1 MSLRGGSGLSARPVP
16 VDVVEE
22 EVIGVRSTRGRNSE
36 DLPLLAVVYGTP
48 SFGLFDLAEAARG
61 TCRLAFVVDGDP
73 SLGRLLRRL
82 GPVIDITGL
91 DDGDAART
99 TFQLA
104 PDGITTFMDRHL
116 LRTAFLA
123 AELGLP
129 FHSPATA
136 QNLFHKHEQR
146 GALRRAGLPGPNWVL
161 VPPDPDVQPDLS
173 GLQFPVVVKPDT
185 GAGSRETTLAGN
197 EQEVMAVVTRA
208 RSVGIAS
215 VVVEE
220 FLPGVPDVMAPNFA
234 SFVSVESVIGAGQ
247 LRHLAVTGKFP
258 LAYPFRETGHFIPSH
273 LPPPVISKVLEVVTA
288 AIIGVGITIGAV
300 HSEVK
305 LTPRGPRIIEV
316 NGRVAGAIP
325 EVLSGASGFSLLQS
339 TMSAAL
345 GGAPASAD
353 LVPCERIGYRI
364 NVQPPTW
371 ARRVRSID
379 GIDALH
385 ALPGVAS
392 VGVLRNDDDPVDW
405 RLGTDELVLAIIGS
419 VESLDALEDVRCEID
434 KAVTVHY
441 E

>member
-1 MSLRGGSGLSARPVP
+1 M
-16 VDVVEE
+16 
-22 EVIGVRSTRGRNSE
+22 
-36 DLPLLAVVYGTP
+36 YGTR
-48 SFGLFDLAEAARG
+48 SFGVFDLAEAAQG
-61 TCRLAFVVDGDP
+61 TCRLAFIVDGDP
-73 SLGRLLRRL
+73 SLGRLLGRL

-99 TFQLA
+99 TLQLA

-123 AELGLP
+123 AELSLP
-129 FHSPATA
+129 FHSPETA
-136 QNLFHKHEQR
+136 QSLIHKHDQR
-146 GALRRAGLPGPNWVL
+146 RALRRAGLPGPNWVL
-161 VPPDPDVQPDLS
+161 VPPDPDVQPNLS

-185 GAGSRETTLAGN
+185 GGGSRETTLVGN
-197 EQEVMAVVTRA
+197 EQEVLAVIARA
-208 RSVGIAS
+208 RSAGIAS

-220 FLPGVPDVMAPNFA
+220 FLPGVRELMAPNFA
-234 SFVSVESVIGAGQ
+234 SFVSVESVVGGGQ
-247 LRHLAVTGKFP
+247 IRHLAVTGKFP

-273 LPPPVISKVLEVVTA
+273 LPEPVVSKVLEVVTA
-288 AIIGVGITIGAV
+288 AISGVGITVGAV

-345 GGAPASAD
+345 GGVPAGTD
-353 LVPCERIGYRI
+353 LVRCERIGYRI

-379 GIDALH
+379 GIDAVH
-385 ALPGVAS
+385 SLPGVGS
-392 VGVLRNDDDPVDW
+392 VGVLRNGGDPVDW
-405 RLGTDELVLAIIGS
+405 KLGTDELVLAIVGS
-419 VESLDALEDVRCEID
+419 VPSLDDLEEVRCEIE
-434 KAVTVHY
+434 KALTVTY

>member
-1 MSLRGGSGLSARPVP
+1 M
-16 VDVVEE
+16 
-22 EVIGVRSTRGRNSE
+22 RSTRGRNSE
-36 DLPLLAVVYGTP
+36 DLPLLAVVYGTR
-48 SFGLFDLAEAARG
+48 SFGVFDLAEAARG

-73 SLGRLLRRL
+73 SLGRLLGRL

-99 TFQLA
+99 TLQLA

-116 LRTAFLA
+116 ARTAFLA
-123 AELGLP
+123 AELSLP
-129 FHSPATA
+129 FHSPETA
-136 QNLFHKHEQR
+136 QNLIHKHEQR
-146 GALRRAGLPGPNWVL
+146 SALRRAGLPGPNWVL
-161 VPPDPDVQPDLS
+161 VPPDPDVQPDLG

-185 GAGSRETTLAGN
+185 GAGSRQTTLAGN
-197 EQEVMAVVTRA
+197 EQEVLAFITRA
-208 RSVGIAS
+208 RSAGIAS

-220 FLPGVPDVMAPNFA
+220 FLPGVPELMAPNFA

-273 LPPPVISKVLEVVTA
+273 LPQPVVSKVLEVVTA
-288 AIIGVGITIGAV
+288 AISGVGITVGAV

-325 EVLSGASGFSLLQS
+325 EVLSRASGFSLLQS

-345 GGAPASAD
+345 GGAPAGTD

-379 GIDALH
+379 GIDALRS
-385 ALPGVAS
+385 LPGVTS
-392 VGVLRNDDDPVDW
+392 VGVLRNDGDPVDW
-405 RLGTDELVLAIIGS
+405 RLGTDELVLVVIGS
-419 VESLDALEDVRCEID
+419 VASLDALEEVRFEID
-434 KAVTVHY
+434 KAVTVDY